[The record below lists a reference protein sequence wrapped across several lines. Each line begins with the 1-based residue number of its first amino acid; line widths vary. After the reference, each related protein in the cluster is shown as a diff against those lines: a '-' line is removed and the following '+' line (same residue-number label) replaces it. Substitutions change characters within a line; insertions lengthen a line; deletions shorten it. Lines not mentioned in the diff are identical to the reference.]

1 MSITL
6 SKGYKL
12 PETGDRGFWTDL
24 EFDISRLNAHKHD
37 GSDSTLISAF
47 NLDKSSQTLLAA
59 AWTAVA
65 GQAGTYKQTVTLPTG
80 NAMSTILPRFL
91 NPAGDDMLLSVRK
104 VSVNSYDVFINDNT
118 LDVTVIY
125 G

>member
-1 MSITL
+1 MSTTL

-24 EFDISRLNAHKHD
+24 EFDIERLNAHDHD
-37 GSDSTLISAF
+37 GVDSSLISAY

-59 AWTAVA
+59 SWVAVS
-65 GQAGTYKQTVTLPTG
+65 GEAGTFKQTVTLPAG
-80 NAMSTILPRFL
+80 NAMATVLPRFL
-91 NPAGDDMLLSVRK
+91 TATGDDLLLSVRK
-104 VSVNSYDVFINDNT
+104 VSANSYDVFINDNT
-118 LDVTVIY
+118 QTLTVIY